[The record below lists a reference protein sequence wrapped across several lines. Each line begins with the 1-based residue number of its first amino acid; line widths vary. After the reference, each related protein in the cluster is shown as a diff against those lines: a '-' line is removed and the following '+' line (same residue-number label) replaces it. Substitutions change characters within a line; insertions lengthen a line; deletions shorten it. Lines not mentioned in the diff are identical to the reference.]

1 MSHIPE
7 GRALKKILIV
17 EDNPKNMRLI
27 KMVLGNKGY
36 SLLEATDGEEALA
49 IAIEGRPDLI
59 IMDIQLPK
67 MDGLEVT
74 RRLRQTPGFSQVP
87 IIALTASAMEGDRDK
102 IIKAGCDVYVS
113 KPIDTHQLPEL
124 VAEML
129 RRGRASRGI
138 NGEGSGKENPCR

>member
-1 MSHIPE
+1 
-7 GRALKKILIV
+7 
-17 EDNPKNMRLI
+17 MRLV

-49 IAIEGRPDLI
+49 VAIEGRPDLI

-74 RRLRQTPGFSQVP
+74 RRLRQTPEFSQVP
-87 IIALTASAMEGDRDK
+87 IIALTASAMEGDREK
-102 IIKAGCDVYVS
+102 IIAAGCDEYIS
-113 KPIDTHQLPEL
+113 KPVNTRQLPEV

-129 RRGRASRGI
+129 RRGRGSPSLSGDS
-138 NGEGSGKENPCR
+138 SGKENPGN

>member
-1 MSHIPE
+1 L
-7 GRALKKILIV
+7 RKILIV
-17 EDNPKNMRLI
+17 EDNPRNMRLI

-36 SLLEATDGEEALA
+36 SLFEATDGEEALA
-49 IAIEGRPDLI
+49 VAKEQRPDLI

-74 RRLRQTPGFSQVP
+74 RRLRRIPEFSQVP

-102 IIKAGCDVYVS
+102 IIEAGCDIYVS
-113 KPIDTHQLPEL
+113 KPMDTRQLPEL

-129 RRGRASRGI
+129 RGGRYSPSLVGD
-138 NGEGSGKENPCR
+138 GSGRENLGS